1 MWIFIRFSLENI
13 LLLLTV
19 TIVYNNWMQL
29 WDGKQ
34 TNPED
39 AGVWCVEIW
48 YCLQP
53 VSKINRI
60 DLY

>member
-1 MWIFIRFSLENI
+1 MWIFIHFNLENFV
-13 LLLLTV
+13 LLLTV
-19 TIVYNNWMQL
+19 TIVCWTQS

-48 YCLQP
+48 YLWPP

-60 DLY
+60 DLN

>member
-1 MWIFIRFSLENI
+1 MWIFIQFSLENI
-13 LLLLTV
+13 VLLLTV
-19 TIVYNNWMQL
+19 TIVYWMQS

-34 TNPED
+34 TNPKD

-48 YCLQP
+48 YLSLP

-60 DLY
+60 DLN